1 MVQSFSLK
9 AQSREIIKK
18 QVKSLRSSGLV
29 PSVVYG
35 KGENP
40 INISTDVKEFRKVF
54 IEAGTSSL
62 IDLKVGDEKAYKVII
77 NDVQEHPVTGDVVH
91 IDFYK
96 VKMDEEIRTEIP
108 LEFIGE
114 SVAVK
119 DLDGSLV
126 TNRDNI
132 EVECLP
138 SALVSQIEVDI
149 SKLATFED
157 QITVADLKIPEGIKV
172 LTEAEEVI
180 ALVEEP
186 RSEEELAEL
195 EESAADQEKEAIEQI
210 AGEEAKEGEEPT
222 ESEATEEKEDK

>member
-18 QVKSLRSSGLV
+18 QVKNLRNSGLV

-35 KGENP
+35 KGEKP
-40 INISTDVKEFRKVF
+40 INISADAKEFRKVF
-54 IEAGTSSL
+54 SEAGTSSL
-62 IDLKVGDEKAYKVII
+62 IDLKIGDDKSFKVII
-77 NDVQEHPVTGDVVH
+77 NDIQEHPVTGNVVH

-108 LEFIGE
+108 LEFTGE
-114 SVAVK
+114 SSAVK

-138 SALVSQIEVDI
+138 SALVSEIQVDI
-149 SKLATFED
+149 SKLASFED
-157 QITVADLKIPEGIKV
+157 QITVADLNIPEGIKV
-172 LTEAEEVI
+172 LTEPEEVI

-195 EESAADQEKEAIEQI
+195 EESTAEQEKEAVEQA
-210 AGEEAKEGEEPT
+210 AGEEPKEGEES
-222 ESEATEEKEDK
+222 ESEGGDDKEDK